1 MLQYLRDRWHAAQLR
16 AKSQRLMQE
25 RMLHLLES
33 SGPEPVADDPGR
45 WWPVGQTKA
54 AIDEPQRTDLRTQA
68 RQLVHT
74 NPYARNLLRLLEV
87 YVAGPGLTVN
97 AVATEPDLVETAVLR
112 RATQLW
118 HQFLR
123 ANQKHFT
130 FRETAR
136 RTWRDGECFLRL
148 YSQPQWPPTVR
159 YIDPECIG
167 SPDVL
172 NDANGIV
179 TDPNDIETVVAYH
192 RLDPQ
197 TGTITEEISAA
208 EIIHIKVGVDSNE
221 PRGVTIFAPVLES
234 LASFDKWLETE
245 LQARK
250 LQASIVLWRKVQGG
264 PSQVSS
270 MVDAAAFGAGNDAGG
285 SFRRERYRPGTILTT
300 SPQTDLQFL
309 HPQTNFGDAVPLGR
323 LMLLGIAAGA
333 GVPEFMLSADASNAN
348 YSSTMVA
355 EGPAVKLFESEQQ
368 FFAAALDGLWTWVMQ
383 EAIHAGLLPT
393 DALNDIAPSWTFPTL
408 VNRNRAKDR
417 DTDATLVK
425 AGILSRAE
433 VARRDNVDPELM
445 RNELERER
453 NTSGPLAP
461 VRGGE
466 G

>member
-25 RMLHLLES
+25 RMLSLLEE
-33 SGPEPVADDPGR
+33 SGPEPVADDTGR
-45 WWPVGQTKA
+45 WLPIGPSKTAMA
-54 AIDEPQRTDLRTQA
+54 APQRTDLRSQA

-97 AVATEPDLVETAVLR
+97 AIALEPDLVETAVLR

-118 HQFLR
+118 NSFLR
-123 ANQKHFT
+123 ANQKHFS

-136 RTWRDGECFLRL
+136 RTWRDGECFIRL
-148 YSQPQWPPTVR
+148 YEQPQWPPTVR
-159 YIDPECIG
+159 YIDPENMG
-167 SPDVL
+167 SPDDL
-172 NDANGIV
+172 TGADGIITDAADV
-179 TDPNDIETVVAYH
+179 EVVEAYQC
-192 RLDPQ
+192 LDPH
-197 TGTITEEISAA
+197 TGTLAEEIPAG
-208 EIIHIKVGVDSNE
+208 EIVHIKVGVDSNE
-221 PRGVTIFAPVLES
+221 KRGVTIFAPVLES
-234 LASFDKWLETE
+234 LASYDKWLETE

-250 LQASIVLWRKVQGG
+250 LQASVVLWRKVQGG
-264 PSQVSS
+264 PSQVSA
-270 MVDAAAFGAGNDAGG
+270 MADTAAFGTGNDVNGA
-285 SFRRERYRPGTILTT
+285 FRRERYRPGTILTT
-300 SPQTDLQFL
+300 SPQTELQFL

-348 YSSTMVA
+348 YASTMVA

-368 FFAAALDGLWTWVMQ
+368 FFANALDGLWQWVMQ
-383 EAIHAGLLPT
+383 QAVQAGLLPA
-393 DALNDIAPSWTFPTL
+393 DALELIAPSWTFPTL

-417 DTDATLVK
+417 DTDANLVK

-445 RNELERER
+445 RSELERER
-453 NTSGPLAP
+453 TP
-461 VRGGE
+461 
-466 G
+466 